1 MWKITVIA
9 FFLSTSF
16 IAFSQSNTN
25 DKQSLHF
32 YYPDGTKYHGSAKT
46 MGELNFELEK
56 EGRVYYHL
64 FEYKDEFTIV
74 GFKLFTNIPLYIE
87 TTTPEIIDS
96 AIKNFQISDYFK
108 YFIDINL
115 NNSIEQK
122 NLKSSYFNET
132 LGKPNSIKDS
142 IYDNQPVQLWNYRNI
157 GLTTVFADSLLIAYK
172 QELDQDFTDKK
183 TLHDL
188 DLSLQ
193 LKDNN
198 YYWLSESYE
207 RFLKDTNSTDFFAAQ
222 WSSSFKVL
230 YSQGSYTYIKFDQLS
245 TVSNAPLGE
254 SYITKRFGDDTI
266 TTIEVNTEDLYTLK
280 TSDFSIRYYSK
291 IGEKVQSDY
300 LVKGQLLNKNKE
312 PIRNQKLTL
321 IIDEN
326 YNSKDSIFL
335 KTSPNGGFSYRGNT
349 KLNFLCTMGIKN
361 RKEYFKKHENIIF
374 TLCVGDRKYSKTIKQ
389 KALSDSQPIVFD
401 IITN

>member
-1 MWKITVIA
+1 MWKIFAIA
-9 FFLSTSF
+9 FFLSISY
-16 IAFSQSNTN
+16 ISLSQSDST

-32 YYPDGTKYHGSAKT
+32 YYPDGTKYQGSAKT
-46 MGELNFELEK
+46 MGELNLELEK
-56 EGRVYYHL
+56 EGRVYYHI
-64 FEYKDEFTIV
+64 FEYKDEFTVV

-96 AIKNFQISDYFK
+96 AIKNFQISEYFK
-108 YFIDINL
+108 YLIDIHL

-122 NLKSSYFNET
+122 NLKSNYFIET

-142 IYDNQPVQLWNYRNI
+142 IYGDQPAQLWNYRNI

-172 QELDQDFTDKK
+172 QELDQNFTDKK

-222 WSSSFKVL
+222 WHSSFKVL
-230 YSQGSYTYIKFDQLS
+230 FSQGNFTYIKFDQLS
-245 TVSNAPLGE
+245 TVSNAPAKE
-254 SYITKRFGDDTI
+254 PYITKRYGDDTI
-266 TTIEVNTEDLYTLK
+266 HTIEVNTEEIYKLR

-300 LVKGQLLNKNKE
+300 LVKGHLLNKNEE
-312 PIRNQKLTL
+312 PIKNKRLTL

-326 YNSKDSIFL
+326 YSSKDSIFL
-335 KTSPNGGFSYRGNT
+335 KTNSNGEFSYRGDT
-349 KLNFLCTMGIKN
+349 KLNFLCTMGIKD
-361 RKEYFKKHENIIF
+361 RKEYFKKHEDIVF
-374 TLCVGDRKYSKTIKQ
+374 TIYVGDKKYSKTIKQ
-389 KALSDSQPIVFD
+389 QSLSDSKPIVFD
-401 IITN
+401 IIIN